1 MTAEALQD
9 VARRTPLVALLDLD
23 ETDVPLSTSSED
35 LLDRSLL
42 LLFDALERAHVQ
54 VAIVTRRSPVLI
66 ERMKEQAPHAW
77 WLAPSQAVAE
87 VQRRMPSARI
97 VAIGS
102 EGEFHGLRIGED
114 LAVGVRSAEGALSA
128 AKLVLRGGS
137 AVRAMLWWIVSI
149 RSDPR
154 AIERL
159 D

>member
-1 MTAEALQD
+1 VTADALQK
-9 VARRTPLVALLDLD
+9 VARGRPLVALLDLD

-42 LLFDALERAHVQ
+42 LLFDALERADVQ
-54 VAIVTRRSPVLI
+54 VAIVTRRPPVLI
-66 ERMKEQAPHAW
+66 ERMQAQAPHAW
-77 WLAPSQAVAE
+77 WLSPSQAVAE
-87 VQRRMPSARI
+87 VHERMPHARI

-102 EGEFHGLRIGED
+102 DGHFQGLRTGED
-114 LAVGVRSAEGALSA
+114 LAVGVRSAEGALSTA
-128 AKLVLRGGS
+128 NLVLRGGS

-154 AIERL
+154 EIERL

>member
-1 MTAEALQD
+1 MTADAIQN

-42 LLFDALERAHVQ
+42 LLFDALERASVQ
-54 VAIVTRRSPVLI
+54 VAIVTRRPQVLI
-66 ERMKEQAPHAW
+66 ERMQAQAPHAW
-77 WLAPSQAVAE
+77 WLSPPHAVAE
-87 VQRRMPSARI
+87 VHKRLPHARI

-102 EGEFHGLRIGED
+102 EAQFHGLRTGED

-154 AIERL
+154 EIERL